1 MTVVQRR
8 IPSNMATGDLSSVTA
23 RRAAL
28 SIESPRHAVAPAA
41 LSIYRHEDRVPRF
54 VAR

>member
-8 IPSNMATGDLSSVTA
+8 IPSNMAIGDLSSVTA

-28 SIESPRHAVAPAA
+28 SIESPRRAVAPAGR
-41 LSIYRHEDRVPRF
+41 SIDGHEDRVAWF